1 MTSPNLGEIRLLE
14 VRVPT
19 TSASSEMESIETH
32 RTVLE
37 KVEDYLLTHQC
48 STPHTQGILLQLL
61 TVGKVRAD
69 FRDFSER
76 LQLLEKDQR
85 MSREQAIQVLEDS
98 FAAVLRDPQ
107 EGEAPD
113 LTQKIIIQPPKG
125 GGYLGAS

>member
-1 MTSPNLGEIRLLE
+1 MTSPDLGEIRLLE

-19 TSASSEMESIETH
+19 SASNEMEPAETH

-37 KVEDYLLTHQC
+37 KVEEYLIAQEC
-48 STPHTQGILLQLL
+48 STAHTQGILLQLL

-76 LQLLEKDQR
+76 LQLLSKEQR
-85 MSREQAIQVLEDS
+85 ISREQAILALEEAFDS
-98 FAAVLRDPQ
+98 VLRHRSVESD
-107 EGEAPD
+107 AD

-125 GGYLGAS
+125 GGYLGSA